1 MGIYTIQIVKTIIL
15 FLLFSAAKVFTKRI
29 IQKAGA
35 RFNYQSGRIKITN
48 KIVNALLGILV
59 LIFLMIIWGVK
70 QSDLVVFLSTTM
82 TILGVAFFAQWSLI
96 SNITSTLLIFF
107 SHPIKIGDSLTIME
121 KDYEI
126 EGTLNDIGVF
136 FITIKTKENEKIT
149 MPSNIFLQ
157 KMIKKEKV
165 NNN

>member
-1 MGIYTIQIVKTIIL
+1 MSIYTIQIIKTIIL
-15 FLLFSAAKVFTKRI
+15 FFLFSAVKVVTRRI

-59 LIFLMIIWGVK
+59 LVFLMLIWGIK
-70 QSDLVVFLSTTM
+70 QSDLVVFLSTTL

-96 SNITSTLLIFF
+96 SNITSTLIIFF
-107 SHPIKIGDSLTIME
+107 NHPIRIGDSLTIME

-126 EGTLNDIGVF
+126 EGILNDIGVF

-157 KMIKKEKV
+157 KIIKRGEITS
-165 NNN
+165 N

>member
-1 MGIYTIQIVKTIIL
+1 MGIYTIQIVKTVIL
-15 FLLFSAAKVFTKRI
+15 FLFFSAAKVFTKRI
-29 IQKAGA
+29 IQKVGA

-59 LIFLMIIWGVK
+59 LIFLMIIWGIK
-70 QSDLVVFLSTTM
+70 QSDLVVFLSTTL

-157 KMIKKEKV
+157 KMIKKKV

>member
-1 MGIYTIQIVKTIIL
+1 MGVYTFQIFKTVIV
-15 FLLFSAAKVFTKRI
+15 LLVFSAAKIFIKRLI
-29 IQKAGA
+29 RRVGA

-48 KIVNALLGILV
+48 KIANALLGILV
-59 LIFLMIIWGVK
+59 LVFLMVVWGVK
-70 QSDLVVFLSTTM
+70 QSDFVVFLSTTL

-96 SNITSTLLIFF
+96 SNITSTLIIFF
-107 SHPIKIGDSLTIME
+107 NHPIKIGDSLIIME

-126 EGTLNDIGVF
+126 EGVLNDIGVF

-157 KMIKKEKV
+157 KMIKKEG
-165 NNN
+165 

>member
-1 MGIYTIQIVKTIIL
+1 MGIYTIQIVKTVIL
-15 FLLFSAAKVFTKRI
+15 FLFFSAAKVFTKRI